1 MRYFLT
7 ENSILT
13 LIGLVI
19 GVAVTLSI
27 TFELSE
33 QAGQNFF
40 NLSVLLMTALLL
52 WVVDILAVWFPAKRA
67 ANIAHAIVTRSA

>member
-1 MRYFLT
+1 M
-7 ENSILT
+7 
-13 LIGLVI
+13 I

-52 WVVDILAVWFPAKRA
+52 WVVNILAVWFPAKRA
-67 ANIAHAIVTRSA
+67 ANIAPAIVTRSA